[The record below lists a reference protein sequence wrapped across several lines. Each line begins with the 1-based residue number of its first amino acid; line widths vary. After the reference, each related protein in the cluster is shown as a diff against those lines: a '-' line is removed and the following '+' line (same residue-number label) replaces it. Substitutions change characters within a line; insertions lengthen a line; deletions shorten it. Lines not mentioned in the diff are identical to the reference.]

1 MTGKK
6 VGILIEQ
13 DPQHTPE
20 TSRWYTINDPVIP
33 FYYYSPAVIFDSR
46 VVMKKGETM
55 QLKYK
60 IRMIAGEVQK
70 EKYLR

>member
-1 MTGKK
+1 
-6 VGILIEQ
+6 
-13 DPQHTPE
+13 
-20 TSRWYTINDPVIP
+20 
-33 FYYYSPAVIFDSR
+33 

-55 QLKYK
+55 RLKYK